1 MKLCF
6 LIFHNS
12 KRINKKM
19 MKGAHNV
26 RRIKRHFLRGI
37 SRGQTKAGKKTGHQ
51 KAIARYCEEEK
62 RLRKLLNTEQIK
74 LLEHFQDNN
83 SLLEQMEIEHSFRFG
98 YRIGA
103 QMTAELQKAMD
114 SPIE

>member
-1 MKLCF
+1 MQGVLKD
-6 LIFHNS
+6 IFYVEFRAD
-12 KRINKKM
+12 KQRLERKP
-19 MKGAHNV
+19 
-26 RRIKRHFLRGI
+26 
-37 SRGQTKAGKKTGHQ
+37 GHQ